1 TLFIPSVRSYFRSKY
16 SQQFIAYELCNDKFM
31 PTMSLTFIIVFF
43 ITEYV
48 VADECL
54 ASARNESA
62 RNYVSCLK
70 KSIAKDRD
78 TYEAEIHSHIRDV
91 AKKCFM
97 RNISKTSCDLAEN
110 EFSTV
115 SWDAKPK
122 DCPQC
127 AMAKSDGKAEG
138 NFIRPEDVICLRVRV
153 AEELVDEVERCMKK
167 KHIDI
172 LPAFRSLIDT
182 ASEFANLTTQISNAI
197 LDYMTIYTRL
207 ATCALSN
214 ETVAKKTSDCV
225 DGSLHNPTSLNCEI
239 EKTCQSNIPSECK
252 DSFADVRNSFC
263 SCLTEIQTSTRQ
275 RFSRIGSAVEEAF
288 AKNMTK
294 NITAA
299 TDICISA
306 VKAQV
311 RNNANN
317 WIDDIGSAFLACTP
331 KARNGPPSTETLLKA
346 ACVSAAMTNEPKD
359 AKQLTAALS
368 FISAYLDAVGD
379 RLRVICTQS
388 CT

>member
-1 TLFIPSVRSYFRSKY
+1 
-16 SQQFIAYELCNDKFM
+16 
-31 PTMSLTFIIVFF
+31 
-43 ITEYV
+43 
-48 VADECL
+48 
-54 ASARNESA
+54 
-62 RNYVSCLK
+62 
-70 KSIAKDRD
+70 
-78 TYEAEIHSHIRDV
+78 DV

-225 DGSLHNPTSLNCEI
+225 DGSLHNPTSLNCE
-239 EKTCQSNIPSECK
+239 N
-252 DSFADVRNSFC
+252 VRNSFC

-294 NITAA
+294 NIT
-299 TDICISA
+299 
-306 VKAQV
+306 
-311 RNNANN
+311 
-317 WIDDIGSAFLACTP
+317 
-331 KARNGPPSTETLLKA
+331 
-346 ACVSAAMTNEPKD
+346 
-359 AKQLTAALS
+359 
-368 FISAYLDAVGD
+368 
-379 RLRVICTQS
+379 
-388 CT
+388 